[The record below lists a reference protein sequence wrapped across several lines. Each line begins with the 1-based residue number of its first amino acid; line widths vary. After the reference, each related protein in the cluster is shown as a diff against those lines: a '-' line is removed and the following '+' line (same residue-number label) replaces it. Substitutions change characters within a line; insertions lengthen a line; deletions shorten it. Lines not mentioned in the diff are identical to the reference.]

1 MNQKLEQ
8 YLQFFIDHR
17 QIDWLEQLAIV
28 EFVINNRIYGTTKIS
43 LFIANYNRE
52 IRMRADIKKKKKV
65 EKVIEF
71 IFIFKLRVKD

>member
-1 MNQKLEQ
+1 MM
-8 YLQFFIDHR
+8 
-17 QIDWLEQLAIV
+17 
-28 EFVINNRIYGTTKIS
+28 S

-71 IFIFKLRVKD
+71 IFIFKLSVKDY

>member
-1 MNQKLEQ
+1 MM
-8 YLQFFIDHR
+8 
-17 QIDWLEQLAIV
+17 
-28 EFVINNRIYGTTKIS
+28 S

>member
-1 MNQKLEQ
+1 M
-8 YLQFFIDHR
+8 
-17 QIDWLEQLAIV
+17 
-28 EFVINNRIYGTTKIS
+28 S